1 MNLPKRDGLHGRYY
15 LIHKPETAP
24 EVLAEADV
32 CIQDVLNGT
41 ARENHSGFPTVVRN
55 HNGTPFLPD
64 QILERYLYRL
74 PLNGFLYDDAV
85 AFCDALRR
93 LAG

>member
-32 CIQDVLNGT
+32 CILDVLDGT
-41 ARENHSGFPTVVRN
+41 ARENRSGYPMVVLGSRLCSYVSGQVLYIDWGSAAEWELETV
-55 HNGTPFLPD
+55 LS
-64 QILERYLYRL
+64 
-74 PLNGFLYDDAV
+74 A
-85 AFCDALRR
+85 
-93 LAG
+93 